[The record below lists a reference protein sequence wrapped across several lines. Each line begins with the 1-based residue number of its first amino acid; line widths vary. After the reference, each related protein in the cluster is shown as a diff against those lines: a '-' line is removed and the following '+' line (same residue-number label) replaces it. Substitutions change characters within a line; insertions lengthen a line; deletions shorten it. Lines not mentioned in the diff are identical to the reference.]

1 MLRSYGAFLF
11 CGTSSVTAKNFCEK
25 RGFEEVFWYSIL
37 SDLFCTAV
45 RWGKGGLFVHF
56 SDQFLDEV
64 VARND
69 IADVVSS
76 YVTLTRKGG
85 NLFGLCPFH
94 NGKTPSFSVAPDKQ
108 IYHCFGCKKG
118 GGVINFIMEI
128 EGLSFPEAVEFLA
141 KRANIP
147 LPAEDEA
154 RSNADRLRRRVLEL
168 NRAAARW
175 YYDQLQLPQGAAVQ
189 AYLDKRQIRRGIAVR
204 FGMGASLD
212 QWDALLRAMT
222 DKGFT
227 KQELLAS
234 GLVVNGKNGGLYD
247 KFRNRL
253 MLPVIDVRGDVV
265 GFGSRVIDKSEPKYM
280 NTTETVAYSKRR
292 VLYGLNLAKKTK
304 RPNMILCEGNLD
316 VVTLHQAGFDNA
328 VACMGTAL
336 TQEQIRLLSRFTK
349 ELVLCYD
356 NDGAGQMA
364 TDRAL
369 ELLQNS
375 EFTVKVLRLPQR
387 LVDGHYVK
395 QDADDFIKYQGKDAF
410 EQLLSGSAN
419 GIEFTMSEIASK
431 YDLKDDKG
439 RIAYAG
445 EIAETLCKLND
456 PVEREVYTTRAA
468 EAASLPAEAMRMEV
482 QRAAKRVQAKARKAQ
497 ERQEM
502 NPISALQPADRS
514 IRYQNVRSAL
524 AEEGVI
530 RLLMQD
536 ESLFPPEMPVQPEEF
551 SSPLLGRIYG
561 ELWQRRGHA
570 SMAALAAVLTPEEMN
585 HLTALL
591 QKPESAANAPQALAD
606 YIRIIRE
613 EHTKRTG
620 GTDPLA
626 AAMETYKDKKGY
638 GGKRT

>member
-1 MLRSYGAFLF
+1 MPFPQ
-11 CGTSSVTAKNFCEK
+11 N
-25 RGFEEVFWYSIL
+25 
-37 SDLFCTAV
+37 
-45 RWGKGGLFVHF
+45 
-56 SDQFLDEV
+56 FLDELL
-64 VARND
+64 ARSD
-69 IADVVSS
+69 IVDIVGS
-76 YVTLTRKGG
+76 YVSLTPKGG
-85 NLFGLCPFH
+85 SYWGCCPFH
-94 NGKTPSFSVAPDKQ
+94 NEKTPSFHVLPDKQ
-108 IYHCFGCKKG
+108 FYHCFGCKKG
-118 GGVINFIMEI
+118 GGVVNFVMEM
-128 EGLSFPEAVEFLA
+128 EGLTYPDAIRFLA
-141 KRANIP
+141 KRAN
-147 LPAEDEA
+147 LPVPEESSDGTEKL
-154 RSNADRLRRRVLEL
+154 RSRMLAL
-168 NRAAARW
+168 NRDAAR
-175 YYDQLQLPQGAAVQ
+175 YYYSVLQSQEGAAVQ

>member
-1 MLRSYGAFLF
+1 M
-11 CGTSSVTAKNFCEK
+11 
-25 RGFEEVFWYSIL
+25 
-37 SDLFCTAV
+37 
-45 RWGKGGLFVHF
+45 HF

-94 NGKTPSFSVAPDKQ
+94 NEKTPSFSVAPDKQ

-175 YYDQLQLPQGAAVQ
+175 YYDQLRLPQGAAVQ

-468 EAASLPAEAMRMEV
+468 EVASLPAEAMRMEV

-536 ESLFPPEMPVQPEEF
+536 ESLFPPEMPVRPEEF